1 MKRHKGLGFTLVEL
15 MVTVAIVA
23 LLASLAIPSFAPA
36 IQKQR
41 LKNAAQELQGQ
52 LYLAKAEAIKTGQR
66 VYLSA
71 QAGQAACYGFKVGAP
86 CDCTSTD
93 AESACS
99 LLQVTPEAGHG
110 VALALSSFSENA
122 YIDPVRGAVQGAGRI
137 QWKNSHGLTI
147 DVGATRIG
155 RIFACTPS
163 ANSISGF
170 QGCE

>member
-1 MKRHKGLGFTLVEL
+1 MLRHKGLGFTLVEL
-15 MVTVAIVA
+15 LITVAIVA

-71 QAGQAACYGFKVGAP
+71 KAGQAACYGFKVGAP
-86 CDCTSTD
+86 CDCASSD
-93 AESACS
+93 EDSACT
-99 LLQVTPEAGHG
+99 LMRVTPEAGNG

-137 QWKNSHGLTI
+137 QWQNSYGLAI

-155 RIFACTPS
+155 RIYACSPT
-163 ANSISGF
+163 ANPGSGF

>member
-1 MKRHKGLGFTLVEL
+1 MTRHRGVTLVEL
-15 MVTVAIVA
+15 MVTVAIIA
-23 LLASLAIPSFAPA
+23 LLAALAIPSFAPA

-41 LKNAAQELQGQ
+41 LKNAAQELQSQ

-86 CDCTSTD
+86 CDCGSSVE
-93 AESACS
+93 ESACT
-99 LLQVTPEAGHG
+99 LTQVTPDSSHG
-110 VALALSSFSENA
+110 VVLANSSFSENA
-122 YIDPVRGAVQGAGRI
+122 YIDPMRGAFQGAGRI
-137 QWKNSHGLTI
+137 QWKSEDGLTI

-163 ANSISGF
+163 ANSVSGF
-170 QGCE
+170 QGC